1 VYSVAMTSDQKPAG
15 KTDAAKG
22 KRGGKTRGSWKPG
35 QSGNPRGRVPDK
47 ELVEARAL
55 AEKLIGPYAEDI
67 VRRLVEIAVESKN
80 EQASIKAATELLNRL
95 WGRPAQSVEVS
106 GKQGAPLITVAEV
119 RFVSADGKD
128 LKK

>member
-1 VYSVAMTSDQKPAG
+1 MTSNQKSAG

-47 ELVEARAL
+47 ELAEARAL
-55 AEKLIGPYAEDI
+55 ADKLIGPYAEDI
-67 VRRLVEIAVESKN
+67 VLRLVKIAIKSKSES
-80 EQASIKAATELLNRL
+80 AAIKASTELLNRL

-119 RFVSADGKD
+119 RFVSADGREV
-128 LKK
+128 KK